1 MKINSIEELEELLN
15 NEQVT
20 PNQANKIL
28 IKSLGLLDVSFGE
41 EKLSK
46 ESVLKEI
53 EVLKVCLNHNEIP
66 LFSLAQIQDSQIKEF
81 NIKQIYKKIE
91 NQKEYFRDLKEER
104 EYLKSQIEYF
114 KISNDKILEQHER
127 LIEIIG
133 QRNRIEAVE
142 KSVIPREI

>member
-15 NEQVT
+15 NEKVT

-53 EVLKVCLNHNEIP
+53 EVLIFFSKP
-66 LFSLAQIQDSQIKEF
+66 L
-81 NIKQIYKKIE
+81 
-91 NQKEYFRDLKEER
+91 
-104 EYLKSQIEYF
+104 
-114 KISNDKILEQHER
+114 
-127 LIEIIG
+127 
-133 QRNRIEAVE
+133 
-142 KSVIPREI
+142 

>member
-1 MKINSIEELEELLN
+1 MIINNIEELEELLN

-53 EVLKVCLNHNEIP
+53 EALKVCLEHNEIP
-66 LFSLAQIQDSQIKEF
+66 LFSLSQIQDSEIKEF
-81 NIKQIYKKIE
+81 NIKKI
-91 NQKEYFRDLKEER
+91 
-104 EYLKSQIEYF
+104 F
-114 KISNDKILEQHER
+114 K
-127 LIEIIG
+127 
-133 QRNRIEAVE
+133 
-142 KSVIPREI
+142 